1 MRGTLYIQY
10 EKGRPIKKP
19 KGLECDVDL
28 GREDHTALAGVGS
41 NVKAMMKRAQVEF
54 ISANGLMIS
63 GVVEEGF
70 DLRPNL
76 YYQEWW
82 FVPII
87 QGKQEA
93 TE

>member
-10 EKGRPIKKP
+10 EKGRPIEKP
-19 KGLECDVDL
+19 KPLECDIDL
-28 GREDHTALAGVGS
+28 GREDRTALAGVGS
-41 NVKAMMKRAQVEF
+41 KVKAMMKRAQVEF

-70 DLRPNL
+70 GLRPNL
-76 YYQEWW
+76 YYQKWW
-82 FVPII
+82 FVPIV
-87 QGKQEA
+87 QGRQEV